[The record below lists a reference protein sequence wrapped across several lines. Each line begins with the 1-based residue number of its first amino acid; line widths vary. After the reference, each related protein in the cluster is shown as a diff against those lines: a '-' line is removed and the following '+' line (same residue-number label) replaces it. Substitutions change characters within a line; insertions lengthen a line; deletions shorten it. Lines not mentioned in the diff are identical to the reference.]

1 MFPLKLGEHLLIKTL
16 WLISKNVELFIMH
29 AMSNDEKKLFKIL
42 NIVEQNRTDS
52 APLNNNQHVERQK
65 N

>member
-1 MFPLKLGEHLLIKTL
+1 
-16 WLISKNVELFIMH
+16 MH
-29 AMSNDEKKLFKIL
+29 AMSNDEKRLFNIL
-42 NIVEQNRTDS
+42 NIVEQNRADS